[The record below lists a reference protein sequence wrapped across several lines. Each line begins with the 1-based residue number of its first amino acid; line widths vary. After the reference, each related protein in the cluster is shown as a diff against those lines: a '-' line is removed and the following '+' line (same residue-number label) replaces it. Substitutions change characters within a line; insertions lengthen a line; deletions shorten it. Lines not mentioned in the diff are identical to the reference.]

1 MAKIIDCENVTYT
14 ITFFYTNE
22 LTDRVPLARSVSNLK
37 KQSSEL
43 EGLLVYALKRI
54 SRIF

>member
-1 MAKIIDCENVTYT
+1 MAKIIDWENVTYT
-14 ITFFYTNE
+14 ITFFYKNE
-22 LTDRVPLARSVSNLK
+22 LTDRMPLARSVSNLK
-37 KQSSEL
+37 KQCSES